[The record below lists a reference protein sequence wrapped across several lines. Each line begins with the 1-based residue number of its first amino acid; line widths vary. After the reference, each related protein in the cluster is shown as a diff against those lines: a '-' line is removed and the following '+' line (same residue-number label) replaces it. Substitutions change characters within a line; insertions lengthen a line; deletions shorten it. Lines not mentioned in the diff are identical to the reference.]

1 MRTDPVQLEIL
12 MQQFRSITEEM
23 GYALQRTGYTAFV
36 NETADLGVAL
46 VTPEGEIF
54 GYPRSIGIAT
64 FANLDFSDV
73 IAAFPSYEDGDIV
86 IYNDPYTSGGAGSH
100 LSDVNVIQPV
110 FHDGRLVCFVFAYV
124 HSTDMGGKVAGSL
137 SPTSYEIFQE
147 GVRIPPTKLRRAGE
161 TNQDIVNMILL
172 NCRTPKD
179 NWGDLRAMIT
189 ALKVGHERVIETITR
204 FGVGAFAD
212 AMYDAMDYSERR
224 TRMVI
229 ERIPDGAYR
238 FTDYLDDD
246 VATAIPIRIAV
257 AVTVS
262 GSDLTVDFTGTDP
275 QVRSAFNLFSM
286 GKPHPWLI
294 YKLMFLVLTLEADIP
309 MNAGIARP
317 VRVIAPE
324 GSIVNCRFPAAVGL
338 RTTLGVRVQDA
349 ICGALAQALPEVMPA
364 CGAGYMAP
372 VVFAQPN
379 LEEGG
384 LKVIVL
390 EPLTGG
396 TGACSEADG
405 FDARDVVD
413 LANLRNNPLEIVES
427 RASVLIREY
436 LLAADSGGAGKFRG
450 GLGCIL
456 ELEVLV
462 PDCVM
467 ILRGQERHRFRPWGL
482 MGGFCGGKAA
492 AFLARSGAD
501 KLVDI
506 GKVDSLQL
514 SAGDIVR
521 IVTSGGGGYGDPLE
535 RSPQRVLAD
544 VEDGLVSMAM
554 AERDYG
560 VVIRHRVL
568 DSEAT
573 ATLRAARRR
582 TAIER
587 PSLFTLGPERL
598 AYEAVWTPE
607 LYGAFTSII
616 YSLPIPMRG
625 EARQKLWTAID
636 DNAQRGLPTG
646 VGALEE
652 AWAVLAPRFD
662 GGATG
667 GGRLLRAVAA

>member
-1 MRTDPVQLEIL
+1 MRIDPVQLEIL

-54 GYPRSIGIAT
+54 GYPRSIGIIT
-64 FANLDFSDV
+64 FANLDFSGV
-73 IAAFPSYEDGDIV
+73 IASFPSYADGDII
-86 IYNDPYTSGGAGSH
+86 IYNDPYTSGAAASH
-100 LSDVNVIQPV
+100 LSDVNVLKPV

-147 GVRIPPTKLRRAGE
+147 GLRIRPTKLCRAGE
-161 TNQDIVNMILL
+161 MNQDVIDLILL

-189 ALKVGHERVIETITR
+189 ALKVGNERVIETIGR
-204 FGVGAFAD
+204 FGIATFTD

-224 TRMVI
+224 SRMVI
-229 ERIPDGAYR
+229 ERIPDGVYR
-238 FTDYLDDD
+238 FADYLDDD

-262 GSDLTVDFTGTDP
+262 GSDLTVDFSGTDP
-275 QVRSAFNLFSM
+275 QVRSAFNLFAMS
-286 GKPHPWLI
+286 KPHAWLI
-294 YKLMFLVLTLEADIP
+294 YKLMFMVLTLEPDIP
-309 MNAGIARP
+309 MNAGILRP

-436 LLAADSGGAGKFRG
+436 RLAADSGGAGKFRG
-450 GLGCIL
+450 GLGCIF

-482 MGGFCGGKAA
+482 MGGECGGKAA
-492 AFLARSGAD
+492 AFLARAGTD
-501 KLVDI
+501 QLVNI

-521 IVTSGGGGYGDPLE
+521 IVTSGGGGYGDPLD
-535 RSPQRVLAD
+535 RDPQRVFAD
-544 VEDGLVSMAM
+544 VENGLVSVAG

-560 VVIRHRVL
+560 VVIRQRTL
-568 DSEAT
+568 DVDAT
-573 ATLRAARRR
+573 ISVRAARRQAAAGPR
-582 TAIER
+582 G
-587 PSLFTLGPERL
+587 PFTFDSERL
-598 AYEAVWTPE
+598 AYEAVWTTD
-607 LYGAFTSII
+607 LYDALTGII
-616 YSLPIPMRG
+616 YSLPVPMRG
-625 EARQKLWTAID
+625 EVRQKLWTAIE
-636 DNAQRGLPTG
+636 DNARYGRPTD
-646 VGALEE
+646 VGALKA
-652 AWAVLAPRFD
+652 AWAMLAPRFQ
-662 GGATG
+662 GK
-667 GGRLLRAVAA
+667 AAAGVRVLSAAAA